1 MCVYLAGY
9 KMRNHIRK
17 TTRAQYSK
25 EQMQVAVAA
34 VLTSQLSVRES
45 ACIND
50 VNYKTLGR
58 YAKLQQLKGDI
69 VHVGYKTIRQV
80 FNGEVELLL
89 VEYIKKAAQIYHGL
103 TPKNICEL
111 VKSNNLKMPT
121 TWLEQQIAGFDWF
134 SGFMHRI

>member
-1 MCVYLAGY
+1 
-9 KMRNHIRK
+9 MRNHIRK

-89 VEYIKKAAQIYHGL
+89 VEYIKKAAVYHGL